1 MKHYIVYTVLSLTM
15 TYLAVG
21 DLDRMRSTL
30 PTKSRVIPL
39 DAYIPK
45 F

>member
-15 TYLAVG
+15 FYLAIG
-21 DLDRMRSTL
+21 DLDRMSRTL

>member
-1 MKHYIVYTVLSLTM
+1 MKHYIIYTVLSLTM
-15 TYLAVG
+15 FYLIVG
-21 DLDRMRSTL
+21 DLDRMSRML
-30 PTKSRVIPL
+30 PAKSRVIPL